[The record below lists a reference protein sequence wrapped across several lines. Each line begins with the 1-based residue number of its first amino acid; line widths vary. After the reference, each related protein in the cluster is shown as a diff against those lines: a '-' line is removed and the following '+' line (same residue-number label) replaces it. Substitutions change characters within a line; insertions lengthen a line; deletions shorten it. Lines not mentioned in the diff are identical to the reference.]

1 MLVIPARV
9 KVVVVMVSALAIA
22 AGLLTL
28 SLLAKP
34 AQAQAQPI
42 TSTDRDTVSR
52 FLIGCPPDQE
62 GILVDGT
69 LHTVSH
75 TNIDANGGFHTKVLL
90 NFQGQG
96 VGEITGDKYVFQ
108 DVFNLQINEP
118 GPLEETQTRTLKAT
132 RQGSA
137 TEDDDLQ
144 LKSVIHLTLLANGEV
159 TAEVRQFE
167 VVCR

>member
-9 KVVVVMVSALAIA
+9 KVVVVMVCALAIA

-42 TSTDRDTVSR
+42 TSTDRETVIRS
-52 FLIGCPPDQE
+52 INGCPGQE
-62 GILVDGT
+62 RILVDGT
-69 LHTVSH
+69 LLTVSQ
-75 TNIDANGGFHTKVLL
+75 TNIDANGGFHTKILL

-118 GPLEETQTRTLKAT
+118 GPFEQTRTRTFKAT

-144 LKSVIHLTLLANGEV
+144 LKSVIHLTVNANGEV
-159 TAEVRQFE
+159 TADVDQFE